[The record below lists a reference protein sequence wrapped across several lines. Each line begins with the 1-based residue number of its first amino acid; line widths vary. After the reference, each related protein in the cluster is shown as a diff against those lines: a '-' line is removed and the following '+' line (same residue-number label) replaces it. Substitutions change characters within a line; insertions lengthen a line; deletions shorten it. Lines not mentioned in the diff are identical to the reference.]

1 MDGWMDG
8 WMTPRWCSVGMK
20 WNGLEWDGMEW
31 AVMCDMMLG
40 MWSGED

>member
-1 MDGWMDG
+1 
-8 WMTPRWCSVGMK
+8 MTPRWCSVGMK